1 MTPAALL
8 QRLDAIAGVL
18 ARDPQALALIG
29 LGSVGLDT
37 ARLDA
42 WSDLDFFVVVEP
54 GAKARFIDRLDWL
67 AAARPLVWHYRNT
80 VDGHKA
86 LSDDGVFCEFAV
98 FEPGELAAIP
108 FAPGRVVWRRDG
120 TPPDLAH
127 PRRAL
132 PDAAP
137 PDADWLAGEV
147 LGALIVGLSRLARG
161 EVLAATR
168 LIQGQAVDRL
178 LQVIERQRG
187 AAPWRDPFA
196 LERRFEQRHPG
207 AAAELARWLP
217 GYRHNAEAARALLAA
232 LRRYTAVPDAVASHI
247 EALAAQ
253 AMQATQAAAGD
264 EGAAAR

>member
-18 ARDPQALALIG
+18 ARDPQAIALIG
-29 LGSVGLDT
+29 LGSVGRDT

-108 FAPGRVVWRRDG
+108 FAPGRVVWQRDG
-120 TPPDLAH
+120 APPDLAQ

-132 PDAAP
+132 PDAAV
-137 PDADWLAGEV
+137 PDADWLAGEA

-161 EVLAATR
+161 ERLAATR

-178 LQVIERQRG
+178 LQLAERSADG
-187 AAPWRDPFA
+187 AAGRDPFA

-207 AAAELARWLP
+207 ADVELARWLP
-217 GYRHNAEAARALLAA
+217 GYRHNADAARALLAA
-232 LRRYTAVPDAVASHI
+232 LRGHVPVPDVVAAHI

-253 AMQATQAAAGD
+253 AAQAAAGQ
-264 EGAAAR
+264 GGPASG